1 MTAVRSFNVRV
12 RFRREETQ
20 VPATLLFGEPAYV
33 HGLQEF
39 YIGGPDGV
47 PVKLNS
53 PAEPGPQGLTGPQG
67 LKGDT
72 GLTGAAGPQGLKG
85 DTGLTGAAGPQ
96 GLKGDTGLTGAA
108 GSQGL
113 KGDTGLTGAVGPQGL
128 KGDTGLTGAAGP
140 QGDTGPQGPQ
150 GLTGPTT
157 LYTGVAPPT
166 DATKVFWAQ
175 VDVAGVLLDLWQKSP
190 TGIWV
195 SAQTFLVSSFV
206 ADVTGNA
213 FTSNQ
218 NPCPGA
224 QIFIERFSARALLV
238 DAMTAT
244 NLIDFKLSLINTS
257 QVETNF
263 FFVRSQGPAAA
274 NSMINLSEPVN
285 QVVTANNSLGLW
297 FRSLRTGSM
306 KMKFLTMSATLRKV
320 YAP

>member
-1 MTAVRSFNVRV
+1 V
-12 RFRREETQ
+12 
-20 VPATLLFGEPAYV
+20 
-33 HGLQEF
+33 
-39 YIGGPDGV
+39 
-47 PVKLNS
+47 
-53 PAEPGPQGLTGPQG
+53 
-67 LKGDT
+67 DT
-72 GLTGAAGPQGLKG
+72 
-85 DTGLTGAAGPQ
+85 
-96 GLKGDTGLTGAA
+96 
-108 GSQGL
+108 
-113 KGDTGLTGAVGPQGL
+113 
-128 KGDTGLTGAAGP
+128 
-140 QGDTGPQGPQ
+140 
-150 GLTGPTT
+150 
-157 LYTGVAPPT
+157 
-166 DATKVFWAQ
+166 
-175 VDVAGVLLDLWQKSP
+175 AGVLLDLWQKSP

-195 SAQTFLVSSFV
+195 SAQTFTVSSFSL
-206 ADVTGNA
+206 DVTGNA